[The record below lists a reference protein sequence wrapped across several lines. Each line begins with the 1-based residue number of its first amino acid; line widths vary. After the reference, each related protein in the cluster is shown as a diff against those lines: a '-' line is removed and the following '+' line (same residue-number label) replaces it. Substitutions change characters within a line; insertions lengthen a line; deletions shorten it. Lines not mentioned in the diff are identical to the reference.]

1 MEPGQ
6 EDQARRGGARV
17 SGATIAVRDNARF
30 DAVALE
36 RWMVA
41 NVPGFAGPM
50 SVEQF
55 AGGQSNPTFRLVTP
69 RRAYVMRR
77 KPAGLLL
84 KGAHAVDRE
93 ARVMQALEGAGFPVP
108 HVHALCQDESII
120 GSWFYVMDLVEGRIF
135 WNGDFPGVGLA
146 DKAAH
151 LDAMNATMA
160 QLHALD
166 PAALGLADY
175 GRPDGYLRR
184 QIERWSR
191 QYREDE
197 AVGRNADMDFL
208 VEWLP
213 AHAPTDEAVSVV
225 HGDFR
230 VDNMI
235 FHPERP
241 EVIAVLDWE
250 LSTLGH
256 PVVDFAYNLM
266 MYRAPEGMPWSLAGL
281 DLAALGYPDE
291 AAYAAAYL
299 RRTGRDEIADLDVYV
314 AFNLFRLAAI
324 IHGIKGRMI
333 RGTAASADAAAM
345 VAHLEPLAA
354 AARRVAEDWVARRS

>member
-1 MEPGQ
+1 M
-6 EDQARRGGARV
+6 

-30 DAVALE
+30 DTAALE
-36 RWMVA
+36 RWMEQ
-41 NVPGFAGPM
+41 NVSGFAGPIRL
-50 SVEQF
+50 EQF

-69 RRAYVMRR
+69 GRAYVMRR
-77 KPAGLLL
+77 KPPGLLL

-93 ARVMQALEGAGFPVP
+93 ARVMQALERAGFPVP
-108 HVHALCQDESII
+108 HVHALCLDEGVI
-120 GSWFYVMDLVEGRIF
+120 GSWFYVMDQVEGRIF
-135 WNGDFPGVGLA
+135 WNGDFPGVPLA

-151 LDAMNATMA
+151 LDAMNATLA
-160 QLHALD
+160 ALHGLD
-166 PAALGLADY
+166 PAVLGLADY
-175 GRPDGYLRR
+175 GRPEGYLRR

-191 QYREDE
+191 QYREDPL
-197 AVGRNADMDFL
+197 AGRSADMDFL
-208 VEWLP
+208 VDWLP
-213 AHAPTDEAVSVV
+213 AHAPTDEATSVV

-230 VDNMI
+230 IDNMI

-266 MYRAPEGMPWSLAGL
+266 MYRAPAAMPWSLAGL

-291 AAYAAAYL
+291 ASYAAAYL
-299 RRTGRDEIADLDVYV
+299 KRTGRDEVADLDVHV
-314 AFNLFRLAAI
+314 AFNLFRMAAI
-324 IHGIKGRMI
+324 IHGIKGRML
-333 RGTAASADAAAM
+333 RGNAASADAAAL

-354 AARRVAEDWVARRS
+354 AARRVAEAWSNRRS

>member
-1 MEPGQ
+1 M
-6 EDQARRGGARV
+6 

-30 DAVALE
+30 DAAALE
-36 RWMVA
+36 RWMAA
-41 NVPGFAGPM
+41 NVPDFLGPM

-55 AGGQSNPTFRLVTP
+55 AGGQSNPTFRLTTP
-69 RRAYVMRR
+69 KRSYVMRR
-77 KPAGLLL
+77 KPPGQLI

-93 ARVMQALEGAGFPVP
+93 ARVLMALEGAGFPVP
-108 HVHALCQDESII
+108 HVHALCQNEAVI

-135 WNGDFPGVGLA
+135 WDSDFPGVA
-146 DKAAH
+146 REAKAAH
-151 LDAMNATMA
+151 LDAMNATLA
-160 QLHALD
+160 RLHSLD
-166 PAALGLADY
+166 PAALGLSDY

-191 QYREDE
+191 QYREDTD
-197 AVGRNADMDFL
+197 AGRTADLDFL
-208 VEWLP
+208 VDWLP
-213 AHAPTDEAVSVV
+213 AHAPTDEATSIV

-230 VDNMI
+230 IDNMI

-266 MYRAPEGMPWSLAGL
+266 MYRAPPSMRWSLAGR
-281 DLAALGYPDE
+281 DLEALGYPDE
-291 AAYAAAYL
+291 AAYVGAYL
-299 RRTGRDEIADLDVYV
+299 KRTGRSEIADLDVYV

-333 RGTAASADAAAM
+333 RGNASSGEAADM
-345 VAHLEPLAA
+345 VAHMDTLAA
-354 AARRVAEDWVARRS
+354 TARRVAEDWAARR

>member
-1 MEPGQ
+1 M
-6 EDQARRGGARV
+6 
-17 SGATIAVRDNARF
+17 SGATVAVRDNARF
-30 DAVALE
+30 DTAALE
-36 RWMVA
+36 RWLAA
-41 NVPGFAGPM
+41 NVPGFSGPM

-55 AGGQSNPTFRLVTP
+55 AGGQSNPTFRLTTP
-69 RRAYVMRR
+69 KRAYVMRR
-77 KPAGLLL
+77 KPPGQLL

-93 ARVMQALEGAGFPVP
+93 ARVMRALEGAGFPVP
-108 HVHALCQDESII
+108 HVHALCQDDSII

-135 WNGDFPGVGLA
+135 WDGDFPGVAREG
-146 DKAAH
+146 KAAH
-151 LDAMNATMA
+151 LDAMNATLA
-160 QLHALD
+160 QLHGLD
-166 PAALGLADY
+166 PVAIGLSDY

-191 QYREDE
+191 QYREDDL
-197 AVGRNADMDFL
+197 AGRTADLDFL

-213 AHAPTDEAVSVV
+213 TRAPTDEAVSVV

-230 VDNMI
+230 IDNMV

-266 MYRAPEGMPWSLAGL
+266 MYRAPAAMRWSLVGRDL
-281 DLAALGYPDE
+281 DALGYPDE
-291 AAYAAAYL
+291 AAYVAAYL
-299 RRTGRDEIADLDVYV
+299 RRTGRTQIADLEVHV

-324 IHGIKGRMI
+324 IHGIKGRML
-333 RGTAASADAAAM
+333 RGNAASADAAGM
-345 VAHLEPLAA
+345 VAHMDTLAA
-354 AARRVAEDWVARRS
+354 TARQVAEDWERGRR

>member
-1 MEPGQ
+1 M
-6 EDQARRGGARV
+6 
-17 SGATIAVRDNARF
+17 SGATVAVRDSARF
-30 DAVALE
+30 DTAALE
-36 RWMVA
+36 RWMLD

-55 AGGQSNPTFRLVTP
+55 AGGQSNPTFRLATP
-69 RRAYVMRR
+69 KRAYVLRR
-77 KPAGLLL
+77 KPPGQLL

-93 ARVMQALEGAGFPVP
+93 ARVMRALEAAGFPVP
-108 HVHALCQDESII
+108 RVHALCQDDSVI

-135 WNGDFPGVGLA
+135 WSGDFPGVPLS

-160 QLHALD
+160 ALHNLD
-166 PAALGLADY
+166 PVAVGLSDY
-175 GRPDGYLRR
+175 GRPDGYLHR

-197 AVGRNADMDFL
+197 LAGRSADMDFL
-208 VEWLP
+208 VDWLP
-213 AHAPTDEAVSVV
+213 AHAPTDAATSIV

-230 VDNMI
+230 IDNMI

-241 EVIAVLDWE
+241 EVVAVLDWE

-256 PVVDFAYNLM
+256 PIVDFAYHLM
-266 MYRAPEGMPWSLAGL
+266 MYRAPEAMPWSLAGL
-281 DLAALGYPDE
+281 DPTALGYPDE
-291 AAYAAAYL
+291 ASYAAAYL
-299 RRTGRDEIADLDVYV
+299 RRTGRDEIADLDVHV

-324 IHGIKGRMI
+324 IHGIKGRML
-333 RGTAASADAAAM
+333 RGNAASADAAAM

-354 AARRVAEDWVARRS
+354 AARRVAEDWAARRG